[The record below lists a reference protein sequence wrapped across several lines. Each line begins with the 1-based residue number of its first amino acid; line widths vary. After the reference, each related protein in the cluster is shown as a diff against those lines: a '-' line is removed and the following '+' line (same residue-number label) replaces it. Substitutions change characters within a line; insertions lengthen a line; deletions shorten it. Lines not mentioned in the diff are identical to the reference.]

1 MSRSSDFILCHR
13 LYLGFHLMRYKL
25 TCLWS
30 KVKFMHDILLNNV
43 RSWRLNK
50 ACTWR
55 HVYNLMLES
64 IRIAIKKAA
73 YVLKL
78 IDIKYFETN
87 RRLKE
92 Y

>member
-13 LYLGFHLMRYKL
+13 LYLVFHLMRYKL

-30 KVKFMHDILLNNV
+30 KVKFMHVILLNNV
-43 RSWRLNK
+43 RNWRLNK

-78 IDIKYFETN
+78 IDLKYFETN

>member
-1 MSRSSDFILCHR
+1 MRGSSDFILCHR
-13 LYLGFHLMRYKL
+13 LYLVSHLMRYKL
-25 TCLWS
+25 TCSWS

-50 ACTWR
+50 ICTWR
-55 HVYNLMLES
+55 HVYNLMPES
-64 IRIAIKKAA
+64 IRISIKKAA

-78 IDIKYFETN
+78 IYLKYFETN
-87 RRLKE
+87 RRLME